1 MTKKEQIEEMAKAI
15 PKGVDYDNN
24 ECYIIG
30 DSVHIA
36 KTLYNAGYRKID
48 EFAECR
54 NCSAWSGTDCTRHPY
69 TQGCLKDETNVK
81 DQAVEEIALLKS
93 ELKKEYDKLK
103 SQIAFFKEETE
114 RAKLSLNKKIEEYN
128 QLSFRFCQQSYEKYK
143 LLSNFAEKLK
153 DKFKEFDSRWI
164 VYSKINELLKEYKN
178 DN

>member
-36 KTLYNAGYRKID
+36 KTLYNAGYRKND

-81 DQAVEEIALLKS
+81 GQDVEEIALLKS
-93 ELKKEYDKLK
+93 ELKKELDEHEAFVNNMKNVLEIEKKNAVREFVEQFKEKARKGAFRDPVTYKFIERDYTVTESELTKMLEE
-103 SQIAFFKEETE
+103 FFK
-114 RAKLSLNKKIEEYN
+114 
-128 QLSFRFCQQSYEKYK
+128 
-143 LLSNFAEKLK
+143 
-153 DKFKEFDSRWI
+153 
-164 VYSKINELLKEYKN
+164 
-178 DN
+178 